1 MAPEILHSWRHG
13 RRSEGIK
20 PHSPKRIRIRT
31 FRRRIAKRRMN
42 MKKRFLVSLMIA
54 SLAVTAAAAVNASEL
69 TDGKFAETKHITVE
83 VYDRGI
89 DGGSDVTNNMY
100 TEYIKKGMLED
111 HNVEVEFVAVPRWT
125 EVEQINNLLAAG
137 SAPDLC
143 VTYDLPTIKTY
154 SAMGGVIDMAEYVDT
169 YKDEL
174 PNLWNWLTETNIN
187 WDRDPST
194 GELYDIETKLANQ
207 NRTNCFVRRDWLE
220 KLGLEAPTTK
230 AEFYDMLCAFR
241 DNAELLL
248 GDDAAKMIPFSV
260 SYDVGWRASTLIES
274 FIDPDMTDKEF
285 YINGFDDRKLTENG
299 VRDAVELLNQ
309 WYNEGLLWKDFALY
323 TAGDTTEDD
332 MMKAGYVG
340 AFIHNWDY
348 PYRNGTDSIQA
359 NLQRLVGEDAAYVSI
374 DPFEDKNGNH
384 TKWVSGP
391 IDRKV
396 FFPITNQEPL
406 ACLLYLDW
414 LSVPEHLEYLQ
425 IGDEGVTHEVL
436 ESGAVK
442 IIAATGDAIQNSG
455 FNIDYT
461 LTCNGLHLADD
472 ERTALSIAYSYA
484 EVDPELVEIAN
495 AIAKTENREIKN
507 ANCGVIEAENGMT
520 ETLNSKRDI
529 LLDTS
534 VSTSVENFAATFDN
548 AMADYLGSG
557 GQAIKDERE
566 AKWNSIYGDA
576 EMLP

>member
-1 MAPEILHSWRHG
+1 
-13 RRSEGIK
+13 
-20 PHSPKRIRIRT
+20 
-31 FRRRIAKRRMN
+31 
-42 MKKRFLVSLMIA
+42 MKKQLCAALI
-54 SLAVTAAAAVNASEL
+54 TAALAASALSVCAQAEEL

-89 DGGSDVTNNMY
+89 DGGSDVTNNKY
-100 TEYIKKGMLED
+100 TEYIKQGMLED

-137 SAPDLC
+137 TAPDLC

-154 SAMGGVIDMAEYVDT
+154 SAMGGVIDMSEMVET
-169 YKDEL
+169 YKDQL
-174 PNLWNWLTETNIN
+174 PNLWNWLTETNIY
-187 WDRDPST
+187 WDKDPST

-230 AEFYDMLCAFR
+230 EEFYNMLVAFR
-241 DNAELLL
+241 DNAETLL
-248 GDDAAKMIPFSV
+248 GDDADKMIPFSV

-274 FIDPDMTDKEF
+274 FLDPEMIDKEF
-285 YINGFDDRKLTENG
+285 YINGFDDRKLTQNG
-299 VRDAVELLNQ
+299 VRDAIELLNK
-309 WYNEGLLWKDFALY
+309 WYNEDLMWKDFALY

-348 PYRNGTDSIQA
+348 PYRNGVDSIQA
-359 NLQRLVGEDAAYVSI
+359 NLQRLVGEDAAYISI
-374 DPFEDKNGNH
+374 DPFEDKNGTH
-384 TKWVSGP
+384 TKFIAGP
-391 IDRKV
+391 VDRKV
-396 FFPITNQEPL
+396 FFPTTNKEPL

-425 IGDEGVTHEVL
+425 IGDEGVTHEKL
-436 ESGAVK
+436 ENGAVK

-461 LTCNGLHLADD
+461 LTCNGLQLVDP
-472 ERTALSIAYSYA
+472 ELTALSIAYSYA

-495 AIAKTENREIKN
+495 AVAKVDTREGKN
-507 ANCGVIEAENGMT
+507 ANCGTIEAENGMT
-520 ETLNSKRDI
+520 ETLNSKRDV
-529 LLDTS
+529 LLDTA
-534 VSTSVENFAATFDN
+534 VSASVEDFASVYDN
-548 AMADYLGSG
+548 AMADYLGAG
-557 GQAIKDERE
+557 GQAIMDERA
-566 AKWNSIYGDA
+566 AKWEALYGDA
-576 EMLP
+576 DMLP

>member
-1 MAPEILHSWRHG
+1 
-13 RRSEGIK
+13 
-20 PHSPKRIRIRT
+20 
-31 FRRRIAKRRMN
+31 
-42 MKKRFLVSLMIA
+42 MKKQLFAALFSA
-54 SLAVTAAAAVNASEL
+54 ALAVSAFSVCAQAEEL

-137 SAPDLC
+137 TAPDLC

-154 SAMGGVIDMAEYVDT
+154 SAMGGVCDMSELVET
-169 YKDEL
+169 YKDDL
-174 PNLWNWLTETNIN
+174 PNLWNWLTETNIY
-187 WDRDPST
+187 WDKDPAT

-207 NRTNCFVRRDWLE
+207 NRTNCFVRRDWLD

-230 AEFYDMLCAFR
+230 EEFYNMLCAFR
-241 DNAELLL
+241 DNAETLL
-248 GDDAAKMIPFSV
+248 GDDADKMIPFSV

-274 FIDPDMTDKEF
+274 FLDPEMSDKEF
-285 YINGFDDRKLTENG
+285 YVNGFDDRKLTENG
-299 VRDAVELLNQ
+299 VRDAIELLNT
-309 WYNEGLLWKDFALY
+309 WYNEGLMWKDFALY

-348 PYRNGTDSIQA
+348 PYRNGADSIQA
-359 NLQRLVGEDAAYVSI
+359 NLQRLVGEDAAYVAI
-374 DPFEDKNGNH
+374 DPFEDKNGTH
-384 TKWVSGP
+384 TKWIAGP

-396 FFPITNQEPL
+396 FFPITNEEPL

-425 IGDEGVTHEVL
+425 IGDEGVTHEKL

-461 LTCNGLHLADD
+461 LTCNGLHLVDD
-472 ERTALSIAYSYA
+472 EQTALSIAYSYA

-495 AIAKTENREIKN
+495 AVAKVDTREGKN
-507 ANCGVIEAENGMT
+507 ANCGTIEAENGMT

-534 VSTSVENFAATFDN
+534 VSAAADAFADTFDN

-557 GQAIKDERE
+557 GQAIMDERAQKWE
-566 AKWNSIYGDA
+566 ATYGDTD
-576 EMLP
+576 MLP

>member
-1 MAPEILHSWRHG
+1 
-13 RRSEGIK
+13 
-20 PHSPKRIRIRT
+20 
-31 FRRRIAKRRMN
+31 
-42 MKKRFLVSLMIA
+42 MKKQLCAALI
-54 SLAVTAAAAVNASEL
+54 TAALAASALSVCAQAEEL

-89 DGGSDVTNNMY
+89 DGGSDVTNNKY
-100 TEYIKKGMLED
+100 TEYIKQGMLED

-137 SAPDLC
+137 TAPDLC

-154 SAMGGVIDMAEYVDT
+154 SAMGGVIDMSEMVET
-169 YKDEL
+169 YKDQL
-174 PNLWNWLTETNIN
+174 PNLWNWLTETNIY
-187 WDRDPST
+187 WDKDPST

-230 AEFYDMLCAFR
+230 EEFYNMLVAFR
-241 DNAELLL
+241 DNAETLL
-248 GDDAAKMIPFSV
+248 GDDADKMIPFSV

-274 FIDPDMTDKEF
+274 FLDPEMSDKEF
-285 YINGFDDRKLTENG
+285 YINGFDDRKLTQNG
-299 VRDAVELLNQ
+299 VRDAIELLNK
-309 WYNEGLLWKDFALY
+309 WYNEDLMWKDFALY

-348 PYRNGTDSIQA
+348 PYRNGVDSIQA
-359 NLQRLVGEDAAYVSI
+359 NLQRLVGEDAAYISI
-374 DPFEDKNGNH
+374 DPFEDKNGTH
-384 TKWVSGP
+384 TKFIAGP
-391 IDRKV
+391 VDRKV
-396 FFPITNQEPL
+396 FFPTTNKEPL

-425 IGDEGVTHEVL
+425 IGDEGVTHEKL
-436 ESGAVK
+436 ENGAVK

-461 LTCNGLHLADD
+461 LTCNGLQLVDP
-472 ERTALSIAYSYA
+472 ELTALSIAYSYA

-495 AIAKTENREIKN
+495 AVAKVDTREGKN
-507 ANCGVIEAENGMT
+507 ANCGTIEAENGMT
-520 ETLNSKRDI
+520 ETLNSKRDV
-529 LLDTS
+529 LLDTA
-534 VSTSVENFAATFDN
+534 VSASVEDFASVYDN
-548 AMADYLGSG
+548 AMADYLGAG
-557 GQAIKDERE
+557 GQAIMDERT
-566 AKWNSIYGDA
+566 AKWEALYGDA
-576 EMLP
+576 DMLP

>member
-1 MAPEILHSWRHG
+1 
-13 RRSEGIK
+13 
-20 PHSPKRIRIRT
+20 
-31 FRRRIAKRRMN
+31 
-42 MKKRFLVSLMIA
+42 MKKQLFAALFSA
-54 SLAVTAAAAVNASEL
+54 ALAVSAFSVCAQAEEL

-137 SAPDLC
+137 TAPDLC

-154 SAMGGVIDMAEYVDT
+154 SAMGGVCDMSELVET
-169 YKDEL
+169 YKDDL
-174 PNLWNWLTETNIN
+174 PNLWNWLTETNIY
-187 WDRDPST
+187 WDKDPAT

-207 NRTNCFVRRDWLE
+207 NRTNCFVRRDWLD

-230 AEFYDMLCAFR
+230 EEFYNMLCAFR
-241 DNAELLL
+241 DNAETLL
-248 GDDAAKMIPFSV
+248 GDDADKMIPFSV

-274 FIDPDMTDKEF
+274 FLDPEMSDKEF
-285 YINGFDDRKLTENG
+285 YVNGFDDRKLTENG
-299 VRDAVELLNQ
+299 VRDAIELLNT
-309 WYNEGLLWKDFALY
+309 WYNEGLMWKDFALY

-348 PYRNGTDSIQA
+348 PYRNGADSIQA
-359 NLQRLVGEDAAYVSI
+359 NLQRLVGEDAAYVAI
-374 DPFEDKNGNH
+374 DPFEDKNGTH
-384 TKWVSGP
+384 TKWIAGP

-425 IGDEGVTHEVL
+425 IGDEGVTHEKL

-461 LTCNGLHLADD
+461 LTCNGLHLVDD
-472 ERTALSIAYSYA
+472 EQTALSIAYSYA

-495 AIAKTENREIKN
+495 AVAKVDTREGKN
-507 ANCGVIEAENGMT
+507 ANCGTIDAENGMT

-534 VSTSVENFAATFDN
+534 VSAAPDAFAATYDN

-557 GQAIKDERE
+557 GQAIMDERAQKWE
-566 AKWNSIYGDA
+566 ATYGDA

>member
-1 MAPEILHSWRHG
+1 
-13 RRSEGIK
+13 
-20 PHSPKRIRIRT
+20 
-31 FRRRIAKRRMN
+31 
-42 MKKRFLVSLMIA
+42 MKKQLFAALFSA
-54 SLAVTAAAAVNASEL
+54 ALAVSAFSVCAQAEEL

-137 SAPDLC
+137 TAPDLC

-154 SAMGGVIDMAEYVDT
+154 SAMGGVCDMSELVET
-169 YKDEL
+169 YKDDL
-174 PNLWNWLTETNIN
+174 PNLWNWLTETNIY
-187 WDRDPST
+187 WDKDPAT

-207 NRTNCFVRRDWLE
+207 NRTNCFVRRDWLD

-230 AEFYDMLCAFR
+230 EEFYNMLCAFR
-241 DNAELLL
+241 DNAETLL
-248 GDDAAKMIPFSV
+248 GDDADKMIPFSV

-274 FIDPDMTDKEF
+274 FLDPEMSDKEF
-285 YINGFDDRKLTENG
+285 YVNGFDDRKLTENG
-299 VRDAVELLNQ
+299 VRDAIELLNT
-309 WYNEGLLWKDFALY
+309 WYNEGLMWKDFALY

-348 PYRNGTDSIQA
+348 PYRNGADSIQA
-359 NLQRLVGEDAAYVSI
+359 NLQRLVGEEAAYVAI
-374 DPFEDKNGNH
+374 DPFEDKNGTH
-384 TKWVSGP
+384 TKWIAGP

-425 IGDEGVTHEVL
+425 IGDEGVTHEKL

-461 LTCNGLHLADD
+461 LTCNGLHLVDD
-472 ERTALSIAYSYA
+472 EQTALSIAYSYA

-495 AIAKTENREIKN
+495 AVAKVDTREGKN
-507 ANCGVIEAENGMT
+507 ANCGTIDAENGMT

-534 VSTSVENFAATFDN
+534 VSAAPDAFAATYDN

-557 GQAIKDERE
+557 GQAIMDERAQKWE
-566 AKWNSIYGDA
+566 ATYGDTD
-576 EMLP
+576 MLP

>member
-1 MAPEILHSWRHG
+1 
-13 RRSEGIK
+13 
-20 PHSPKRIRIRT
+20 
-31 FRRRIAKRRMN
+31 
-42 MKKRFLVSLMIA
+42 MKKQLFAALFSA
-54 SLAVTAAAAVNASEL
+54 ALAVSAFSVCAQAEEL

-125 EVEQINNLLAAG
+125 EVEHINNLLAAG
-137 SAPDLC
+137 TAPDLC

-154 SAMGGVIDMAEYVDT
+154 SAMGGVCDMSELVET
-169 YKDEL
+169 YKDDL
-174 PNLWNWLTETNIN
+174 PNLWNWLTETNIY
-187 WDRDPST
+187 WDKDPAT

-207 NRTNCFVRRDWLE
+207 NRTNCFVRRDWLD

-230 AEFYDMLCAFR
+230 EEFYNMLCAFR
-241 DNAELLL
+241 DNAETLL
-248 GDDAAKMIPFSV
+248 GDDADKMIPFSV

-274 FIDPDMTDKEF
+274 FLDPEMSDKEF
-285 YINGFDDRKLTENG
+285 YVNGFDDRKLTENG
-299 VRDAVELLNQ
+299 VRDAIELLNT
-309 WYNEGLLWKDFALY
+309 WYNEGLMWKDFALY

-348 PYRNGTDSIQA
+348 PYRNGADSIQA
-359 NLQRLVGEDAAYVSI
+359 NLQRLVGEDAAYVAI
-374 DPFEDKNGNH
+374 DPFEDKNGTH
-384 TKWVSGP
+384 TKWIAGP

-425 IGDEGVTHEVL
+425 IGDEGVTHEKL

-461 LTCNGLHLADD
+461 LTCNGLHLVDD
-472 ERTALSIAYSYA
+472 EQTALSIAYSYA

-495 AIAKTENREIKN
+495 AVAKVDTREGKN
-507 ANCGVIEAENGMT
+507 ANCGTIEAENGMT

-534 VSTSVENFAATFDN
+534 VSAAADAFADTFDN

-557 GQAIKDERE
+557 GQAIMDERAQKWE
-566 AKWNSIYGDA
+566 ATYGDA

>member
-1 MAPEILHSWRHG
+1 
-13 RRSEGIK
+13 
-20 PHSPKRIRIRT
+20 
-31 FRRRIAKRRMN
+31 
-42 MKKRFLVSLMIA
+42 MKKQLFAALFSA
-54 SLAVTAAAAVNASEL
+54 ALAVSAFSVCAQAEEL

-137 SAPDLC
+137 TAPDLC

-154 SAMGGVIDMAEYVDT
+154 SAMGGVCDMSELVET
-169 YKDEL
+169 YKDDL
-174 PNLWNWLTETNIN
+174 PNLWNWLTETNIY
-187 WDRDPST
+187 WDKDPAT

-207 NRTNCFVRRDWLE
+207 NRTNCFVRRDWLD

-230 AEFYDMLCAFR
+230 EEFYNMLCAFR
-241 DNAELLL
+241 DNAETLL
-248 GDDAAKMIPFSV
+248 GDDADKMIPFSV

-274 FIDPDMTDKEF
+274 FLDPEMSDKEF
-285 YINGFDDRKLTENG
+285 YVNGFDDRKLTENG
-299 VRDAVELLNQ
+299 VRDAIELLNT
-309 WYNEGLLWKDFALY
+309 WYNEGLMWKDFALY

-348 PYRNGTDSIQA
+348 PYRNGADSIQA
-359 NLQRLVGEDAAYVSI
+359 NLQRLVGEDAAYVAI
-374 DPFEDKNGNH
+374 DPFEDKNGTH
-384 TKWVSGP
+384 TKWIAGP

-425 IGDEGVTHEVL
+425 IGDEGVTHEKL

-461 LTCNGLHLADD
+461 LTCNGLHLVDD
-472 ERTALSIAYSYA
+472 EQTALSIAYSYA

-495 AIAKTENREIKN
+495 AVAKVDTREGKN
-507 ANCGVIEAENGMT
+507 ANCGTIEAENGMT

-534 VSTSVENFAATFDN
+534 VSAAADAFADTFDN

-557 GQAIKDERE
+557 GQAIMDERAQKWE
-566 AKWNSIYGDA
+566 ATYGDTD
-576 EMLP
+576 MLP

>member
-1 MAPEILHSWRHG
+1 
-13 RRSEGIK
+13 
-20 PHSPKRIRIRT
+20 
-31 FRRRIAKRRMN
+31 
-42 MKKRFLVSLMIA
+42 MKKQLFAALFSA
-54 SLAVTAAAAVNASEL
+54 ALAVSAFSVCAQAEEL

-137 SAPDLC
+137 TAPDLC

-154 SAMGGVIDMAEYVDT
+154 SAMGGVCDMSELVET
-169 YKDEL
+169 YKDDL
-174 PNLWNWLTETNIN
+174 PNLWNWLTETNIY
-187 WDRDPST
+187 WDKDPAT

-207 NRTNCFVRRDWLE
+207 NRTNCFVRRDWLD

-230 AEFYDMLCAFR
+230 EEFYNMLCAFR
-241 DNAELLL
+241 DNAETLL
-248 GDDAAKMIPFSV
+248 GDDADKMIPFSV

-274 FIDPDMTDKEF
+274 FLDPEMSDKEF
-285 YINGFDDRKLTENG
+285 YVNGFDDRKLTENG
-299 VRDAVELLNQ
+299 VRDAIELLNT
-309 WYNEGLLWKDFALY
+309 WYNEGLMWKDFALY

-348 PYRNGTDSIQA
+348 PYRNGADSIQA
-359 NLQRLVGEDAAYVSI
+359 NLQRLVGEEAAYVAI
-374 DPFEDKNGNH
+374 DPFEDKNGTH
-384 TKWVSGP
+384 TKWIAGP

-396 FFPITNQEPL
+396 FFPITNEEPL

-425 IGDEGVTHEVL
+425 IGDEGVTHEKL
-436 ESGAVK
+436 ENGAVK

-461 LTCNGLHLADD
+461 LTCNGLHLVDD
-472 ERTALSIAYSYA
+472 EQTALSIAYSYA

-495 AIAKTENREIKN
+495 AVAKVDTREGKN
-507 ANCGVIEAENGMT
+507 ANCGTIEAENGMT

-534 VSTSVENFAATFDN
+534 VSAAADAFADTFDN

-557 GQAIKDERE
+557 GQAIMDERAQKWE
-566 AKWNSIYGDA
+566 ATYGDA